1 MYIASVNV
9 GNRDIINTDTDVNIK
24 FDRADVNTITNEM
37 TRAAIGVLCLQIPV
51 VGPIV
56 AVYINERIDQI
67 ARESG
72 PNGCV
77 LEVTIRNGTE
87 LRVFSVHAE

>member
-1 MYIASVNV
+1 MHIVSVNV
-9 GNRDIINTDTDVNIK
+9 SNTNIINTDTDVNIK
-24 FDRADVNTITNEM
+24 FDRAEIDTITNEV
-37 TRAAIGVLCLQIPV
+37 TRLAIGALCLQIPV

-56 AVYINERIDQI
+56 AVYVNERIDQI

-77 LEVTIRNGTE
+77 LEITIRNGTE